1 MMRRCLALILL
12 LLPAMTGCVWGPG
25 IGVDGFAG
33 RGNRAVSMQTVE
45 NRLFP
50 HRPGLEYEL
59 TQRLKE
65 EIATDRRL
73 ILSDGAAEVRLKV
86 TLIRFSEPN
95 LVEDLQT
102 GAPAEILLRA
112 TAQVEASGDAFPGG
126 VVKRKVTVS
135 TSYAPGLGDSR
146 REGLD
151 RLWRDLAR
159 EILDVAADEEWSS
172 P

>member
-1 MMRRCLALILL
+1 MRRCLPVLFLL
-12 LLPAMTGCVWGPG
+12 LSLPGCVWGPG
-25 IGVDGFAG
+25 IGLDGFSSQG
-33 RGNRAVSMQTVE
+33 RRKVSMQTVE

-73 ILSDGAAEVRLKV
+73 VLSDTGADVRLKV
-86 TLIRFSEPN
+86 SLIRFSEPN
-95 LVEDLQT
+95 LVEDLST
-102 GAPAEILLRA
+102 GEPAEILLKA
-112 TAQVEASGDAFPGG
+112 TAQVEASGDAFVNG